1 MKIKNEALEKYLPI
15 LWTAGI
21 SCVLFCLLLFFRGF
35 YPFGNGSVM
44 LTDMYDECVP
54 ALYRFYDII
63 TGHKNIFYEFQAS
76 GGINLYTETI
86 NEICNPFNY
95 VLLLWK
101 RENIYLAVNVILML
115 YVVAASCS
123 AHFFL
128 LRVWDRPSKLN
139 ALLSLCYA
147 FSGYFAYNFQI
158 LRWMILPVIF
168 PIFLLSG
175 LRLLREQK
183 GGVYAFLLGY
193 QIVLSVQ
200 HGFMTLL
207 FCLFTSGIW
216 MYCIEDKKTRKN
228 SCFYV
233 AFYTVVGLLF
243 SAICLL
249 PTIFTL
255 FTSSRAGANG
265 SYFKV
270 FVEHGLKDLFERL
283 FQFCHPVLGG
293 LLVHY
298 FYKNTKQHGFKEMFR
313 NSKIRF
319 VLLWNALLW
328 ITVLLQPANLLWHM
342 GSYVCFP
349 VRYGYMLVAALLC
362 LVKMLEEHLT
372 EAGKN
377 QAVFCVAEI
386 LLSVGGAALLAGAV
400 ILLKNKE
407 SEIVSGFLSLTISAA
422 HTKEACIVLFIL
434 LLIFTAVMMAVMKR
448 KNSLPML
455 LIATAVCSY
464 CYFNMISLPEQFR
477 ENQEL
482 SYQMMAEQYRGEKQ
496 TDLKEM
502 LERHKQNTAFP
513 RNAALI
519 DGESSLSGYF
529 PTADANF
536 QSTMEKL
543 GYLTP
548 WVSTIDIGG
557 TKISDF
563 FFSHAFY
570 VKGEAAGFSFAEN
583 LPLENQQILLE
594 MILSNTA
601 APQELSSIFEI
612 ISADQQP
619 DSENGNLVLTLEA
632 SATVYLDAS
641 ETADKLQIT
650 VNGEN
655 VTPPMIQMHDH
666 PHALICLGT
675 YDRGEVRISLK
686 STMGEAYPLEQVKI
700 GILKEDQWSAALE
713 KAETLFPADK
723 IAVNSKGFHCSLS
736 VSEDFE
742 DGVLILPL
750 NAVKGWSAKT
760 DTTASEVRSVGGC
773 FLGIEMKEGAHE
785 LELTFV
791 PPYFKVGAIISFLGI
806 VLQALFLALKNSNA
820 YRRIL
825 RTAPFTEKL
834 FFCIF
839 WGAVIAIYVIPAG
852 GLAVS
857 ILQHLIH

>member
-1 MKIKNEALEKYLPI
+1 MRIKNETLEKYSPI
-15 LWTAGI
+15 IWTAGI
-21 SCVLFCLLLFFRGF
+21 SCVLFCVLLFFRGF

-115 YVVAASCS
+115 YVAAAACS

-128 LRVWDRPSKLN
+128 IRVWEKPSKLN
-139 ALLSLCYA
+139 LLLSLCYA

-183 GGVYAFLLGY
+183 GGMYAFLLGY

-233 AFYTVVGLLF
+233 AFYTAAGLLF
-243 SAICLL
+243 SAVCLL

-270 FVEHGLKDLFERL
+270 FVEHGLRDLFERL

-298 FYKNTKQHGFKEMFR
+298 FYKNTRQHGLKEMLR
-313 NSKIRF
+313 EPKIRF
-319 VLLWNALLW
+319 VLLWNGFLW

-349 VRYGYMLVAALLC
+349 VRYGYMLVAAFLC
-362 LVKMLEEHLT
+362 LIKMLEESLT

-377 QAVFCVAEI
+377 PAVSRVVEI
-386 LLSVGGAALLAGAV
+386 LLSFGAAVLLAGAV
-400 ILLKNKE
+400 ILLKSKE

-422 HTKEACIVLFIL
+422 YTKEACIVLIIL
-434 LLIFTAVMMAVMKR
+434 LLIFAAVMMAVMKR
-448 KNSLPML
+448 KNSFPML
-455 LIATAVCSY
+455 LIAAAVCSY
-464 CYFNMISLPEQFR
+464 CYFNMISLPAQFR

-482 SYQMMAEQYRGEKQ
+482 SYQMMAEQYRGAKQ
-496 TDLKEM
+496 TDLEEL

-570 VKGEAAGFSFAEN
+570 VKGEAADFSFAEN

-594 MILSNTA
+594 MILSYSME
-601 APQELSSIFEI
+601 PQELSSIFEI
-612 ISADQQP
+612 ILADRQP
-619 DSENGNLVLTLEA
+619 DYESGNMVLTLEEA
-632 SATVYLDAS
+632 STVYLDAS

-650 VNGEN
+650 VNGEA

-675 YDRGEVRISLK
+675 YPGGKVRISLRD
-686 STMGEAYPLEQVKI
+686 TMGEACSLEQVKI
-700 GILKEDQWSAALE
+700 GILKENQWSAALE

-723 IAVNSKGFHCSLS
+723 IAVNSKGFHCGLS
-736 VSEDFE
+736 VSEDFT

-750 NAVKGWSAKT
+750 NAAKGWSAKT
-760 DTTASEVRSVGGC
+760 DSAASEVLSVGGC
-773 FLGIEMKEGAHE
+773 FLGIEMKEGEHT

-791 PPYFKVGAIISFLGI
+791 PPYFKVGALISLLGI
-806 VLQALFLALKNSNA
+806 LLQTFLFVFRSSNA
-820 YRRIL
+820 YGMIL
-825 RTAPFTEKL
+825 RTVPFTEKL

-839 WGAVIAIYVIPAG
+839 WGAVLMIYVIPAV

-857 ILQHLIH
+857 ILLRLIR

>member
-1 MKIKNEALEKYLPI
+1 MRIKNETLEKYLPI
-15 LWTAGI
+15 ILTAGI

-101 RENIYLAVNVILML
+101 RENIYLAVNVLLLL
-115 YVVAASCS
+115 YVVAAACS

-128 LRVWDRPSKLN
+128 IRVWDKSSKLN
-139 ALLSLCYA
+139 FLLSLCYA

-183 GGVYAFLLGY
+183 GGMYAFLLGY
-193 QIVLSVQ
+193 QIFLSVQ

-216 MYCIEDKKTRKN
+216 LYCIEDKKTRKN
-228 SCFYV
+228 SCFYM
-233 AFYTVVGLLF
+233 AFYTAAGLLF
-243 SAICLL
+243 SAVCLL

-270 FVEHGLKDLFERL
+270 FAEHGLRDLFERL

-293 LLVHY
+293 LLIYY
-298 FYKNTKQHGFKEMFR
+298 FYKNTRQHGVKEMLR
-313 NSKIRF
+313 NPKIRF
-319 VLLWNALLW
+319 VLLWNAFLW

-362 LVKMLEEHLT
+362 LIKMLEEHLT
-372 EAGKN
+372 EEGKN
-377 QAVFCVAEI
+377 MAVSHVAEI
-386 LLSVGGAALLAGAV
+386 FLSAGAAALLAGAV

-407 SEIVSGFLSLTISAA
+407 SEIVSGFLSLTISAT
-422 HTKEACIVLFIL
+422 HTKEACIVLIIL
-434 LLIFTAVMMAVMKR
+434 LFIFAAVMMAITKR
-448 KNSLPML
+448 KNSFPML
-455 LIATAVCSY
+455 LITAAVCSY

-482 SYQMMAEQYRGEKQ
+482 SYQMMAEQYRGVKQ
-496 TDLKEM
+496 TDLKAL

-570 VKGEAAGFSFAEN
+570 VKEGSADFSLEEN
-583 LPLENQQILLE
+583 LPLENQQRLLE
-594 MILSNTA
+594 MMLPNAVSSEDN
-601 APQELSSIFEI
+601 SSIFEI
-612 ISADQQP
+612 VSGNVTD
-619 DSENGNLVLTLEA
+619 DSESGNMILNLEDA
-632 SATVYLDAS
+632 ATIYLDAAV
-641 ETADKLQIT
+641 TADKLQIT
-650 VNGEN
+650 VNEESI
-655 VTPPMIQMHDH
+655 TPPMIQMHDH

-675 YDRGEVRISLK
+675 FDGGKVRISLK
-686 STMGEAYPLEQVKI
+686 DVMGKAYSTEHAKI
-700 GILKEDQWSAALE
+700 GILKENQWNEAME
-713 KAETLFPADK
+713 KADTLFPAEK
-723 IAVNSKGFHCSLS
+723 IYVHSKGIRCSLS
-736 VSEDFE
+736 ASEDFE
-742 DGVLILPL
+742 DGALILPL
-750 NAVKGWSAKT
+750 NAVEGWEAYIDK
-760 DTTASEVRSVGGC
+760 APAPVYHIGGC
-773 FLGIEMKEGAHE
+773 FLGISITEGTHA
-785 LELTFV
+785 LELTYAPPFFKIGGILSFV
-791 PPYFKVGAIISFLGI
+791 GI
-806 VLQALFLALKNSNA
+806 ALMLLFFIFGKSGVSQV
-820 YRRIL
+820 IL
-825 RTAPFTEKL
+825 VSATFTEKL
-834 FFCIF
+834 FLCSF
-839 WGAVIAIYVIPAG
+839 WGAIMIIYVIPAV
-852 GLAVS
+852 GLAAS
-857 ILQHLIH
+857 IIQRFMK